1 MKKISLIVCA
11 GIFIFASCQTAKPAA
26 EPVKSAE
33 PESPAPAQKPAPVP
47 EEKAAPAD
55 DEYLR
60 SVNSMDISKDTFAE
74 DKRQIMEIISRLSVI
89 MQNYDYSGWT
99 SYIDE
104 ESRVYWSNPN
114 NLRKAS
120 QMLPV
125 KGLKLNNLN
134 DYFTYVFCPSRKG
147 RSVDEIRY
155 ISKTNVKAVQVQE
168 DTDVI
173 YYYFQ
178 KSGGKWLVHLPPL
191 SN

>member
-1 MKKISLIVCA
+1 MKKISLLVCTC
-11 GIFIFASCQTAKPAA
+11 IFLFASCQTTKPAA
-26 EPVKSAE
+26 EPVKPVE
-33 PESPAPAQKPAPVP
+33 PEIPAPAPEPVP
-47 EEKAAPAD
+47 EEKQAQAD

-74 DKRQIMEIISRLSVI
+74 DKRQIMEIISGLSEI
-89 MQNYDYSGWT
+89 MQNYNYDGWI

-104 ESRVYWSNPN
+104 ESKVYWSNPN

-120 QMLPV
+120 KLLPV

-134 DYFTYVFCPSRKG
+134 DYFLYVFCPSRKG

-178 KSGGKWLVHLPPL
+178 KYDGKWLVHLPPL

>member
-1 MKKISLIVCA
+1 MKKISLFICA
-11 GIFIFASCQTAKPAA
+11 GSLLFASCQTAKPAA
-26 EPVKSAE
+26 EPVKPAE
-33 PESPAPAQKPAPVP
+33 TEAPAPAVEPVP
-47 EEKAAPAD
+47 EEKPAAAD

-74 DKRQIMEIISRLSVI
+74 DKRQIMEIISRLSEI
-89 MQNYDYSGWT
+89 MQNYDYNGWI
-99 SYIDE
+99 SYIDD
-104 ESRVYWSNPN
+104 ESRLYWSNPN

-120 QMLPV
+120 KMLPV

-178 KSGGKWLVHLPPL
+178 KSDGKWLIHLPPL